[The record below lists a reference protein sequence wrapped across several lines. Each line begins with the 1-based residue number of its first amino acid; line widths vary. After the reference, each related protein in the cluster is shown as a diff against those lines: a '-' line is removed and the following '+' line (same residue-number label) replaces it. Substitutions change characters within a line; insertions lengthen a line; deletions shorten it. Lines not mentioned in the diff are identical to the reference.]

1 MSLEETVD
9 TMVSNFNNNL
19 KVTQAILENESAFK
33 TETAGVK
40 LDDRAYQS
48 LQQYYTYLSNSINR
62 LRQIT
67 DAEKSLLNNNEK
79 ELTNKNVEIDKYGLS
94 LTDVQTD
101 LENKTKM
108 LSSTEYQY
116 ELAIKR
122 NDHRRQMVIM
132 LAGLNTMGLVIYYM
146 LSK

>member
-9 TMVSNFNNNL
+9 TMVSNFNNNF
-19 KVTQAILENESAFK
+19 KVTQAMLENPDIFK
-33 TETAGVK
+33 TEKGGVK
-40 LDDRAYQS
+40 LDDRVYQS
-48 LQQYYTYLSNSINR
+48 LQQYYTYLSNSINK

-67 DAEKSLLNNNEK
+67 DAENSLLNNNEK
-79 ELTNKNVEIDKYGLS
+79 ALKDKDVEIDKYGLS

-101 LENKTKM
+101 LENKAKM

-122 NDHRRQMVIM
+122 NEHRRQMVIM
-132 LAGLNTMGLVIYYM
+132 LAGLNTMGLIIYYM

>member
-9 TMVSNFNNNL
+9 TMVSNFNNNF
-19 KVTQAILENESAFK
+19 KVTQAMLENPDIFK
-33 TETAGVK
+33 TEKDGVK
-40 LDDRAYQS
+40 LDDRVYQS
-48 LQQYYTYLSNSINR
+48 LQQYYTYLSNSINK
-62 LRQIT
+62 LKQIT
-67 DAEKSLLNNNEK
+67 DAENSLLNNNEK
-79 ELTNKNVEIDKYGLS
+79 ALKDKDVEIDKYGLS

-101 LENKTKM
+101 LENKAKM

-122 NDHRRQMVIM
+122 NEHRRQMVIM
-132 LAGLNTMGLVIYYM
+132 LAGLNTMGLIIYYM

>member
-19 KVTQAILENESAFK
+19 KVTQAMLENPDIFK
-33 TETAGVK
+33 TEQNGVK
-40 LDDRAYQS
+40 LDDRVYQS
-48 LQQYYTYLSNSINR
+48 LQQYYTYLSNSINK

-67 DAEKSLLNNNEK
+67 DAENSLLNNNEK
-79 ELTNKNVEIDKYGLS
+79 SLKDKDNEIDKYGLS
-94 LTDVQTD
+94 LTSVQTN
-101 LENKTKM
+101 LENKAKM

-122 NDHRRQMVIM
+122 NEHRRRMVIM
-132 LAGLNTMGLVIYYM
+132 LAGLNTMGLIIYYM